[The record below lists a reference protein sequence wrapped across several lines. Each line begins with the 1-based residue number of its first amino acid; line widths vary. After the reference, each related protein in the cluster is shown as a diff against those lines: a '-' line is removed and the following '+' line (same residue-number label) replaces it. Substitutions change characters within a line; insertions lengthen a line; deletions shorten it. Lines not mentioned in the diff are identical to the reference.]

1 MICKQCSSDILQT
14 TNTTQ
19 QATKP
24 QPNKA
29 GHPCVDW
36 SSRGSGKGLDGES
49 CAAFLAFVALRM
61 LIQEQH
67 VITEN
72 VAAFIIAIYK
82 EFLGN
87 IYHIDLEETCIW
99 AMTYG
104 DRI

>member
-1 MICKQCSSDILQT
+1 
-14 TNTTQ
+14 
-19 QATKP
+19 
-24 QPNKA
+24 
-29 GHPCVDW
+29 
-36 SSRGSGKGLDGES
+36 
-49 CAAFLAFVALRM
+49 M

-87 IYHIDLEETCIW
+87 IYHIDLEE
-99 AMTYG
+99 MTYG

>member
-1 MICKQCSSDILQT
+1 MVVILDVRLSVSAFST
-14 TNTTQ
+14 
-19 QATKP
+19 A
-24 QPNKA
+24 
-29 GHPCVDW
+29 
-36 SSRGSGKGLDGES
+36 
-49 CAAFLAFVALRM
+49 AAFLAFVALRM

-87 IYHIDLEETCIW
+87 IYHIDLEE
-99 AMTYG
+99 MTYG

>member
-87 IYHIDLEETCIW
+87 IYHIDLEE
-99 AMTYG
+99 MTYG